1 MMNEGPRHTVS
12 GTRSTSGDGDAVIT
26 APGADYQVVIYDG
39 SLTQTDPGNDP
50 ATVTIKCGG
59 SRLHRVALTG
69 DVYGVGRLPI
79 LVGTA
84 NGAITVSLSAEA
96 DIEYTLSYSLR
107 AVANG
112 LEK

>member
-1 MMNEGPRHTVS
+1 MNEGPRHTVS
-12 GTRSTSGDGDAVIT
+12 GTRSTSGDGDAVIA
-26 APGADYQVVIYDG
+26 APGADYQVVIYDA
-39 SLTQTDPGNDP
+39 SLTQTVPGSDE

-59 SRLHRVALTG
+59 ARLHRVALTG
-69 DVYGVGRLPI
+69 DVYGVVGIPV

-107 AVANG
+107 STSNG
-112 LEK
+112 QEK

>member
-1 MMNEGPRHTVS
+1 MNEGPRHTVS

-39 SLTQTDPGNDP
+39 TLTQTDPGNDA
-50 ATVTIKCGG
+50 ATVTIKTGG
-59 SRLHRVALTG
+59 ARLHRVALTG
-69 DVYGVGRLPI
+69 DVYGVGRLPQLI
-79 LVGTA
+79 GTA

-107 AVANG
+107 SIVTG
-112 LEK
+112 QEK